1 MKKFSLLAMSAVLA
15 ASMAVPASAAENW
28 EKAYSDIIYKESLT
42 INYNPYDYPYAMKYG
57 LYDIDGNGTPE
68 LFLGTWQ
75 HSDIYTMKNGK
86 AALLTNVSLQ
96 HFGLLPDEN
105 SFLMGNTSLSA
116 DGEKYVV
123 KCQMKDGRITPD
135 PSKVRVPSSKG
146 FDGDGYAVAQPEK
159 MEFYIN
165 YFDGVWTKQK
175 PIFMVNG
182 KRVDEKTYW
191 QKFEQRYAPLTK
203 LETHLVWEKG
213 LRVNDLKSKITKRIV
228 NKRAT
233 ASSQK
238 ITVNGKNVTAES
250 YLIDGNN
257 YCKLRDIAYIL
268 KGTDSCFSVG
278 WDSRDQMI
286 VITTGQ
292 DYTGKGG
299 KAASGKK
306 TATSTAAD
314 IYIDGDYV
322 QLDGY
327 NIGGS
332 NYFKLRDIA
341 EFVNAEV
348 TWNNAT
354 KSVNIRT
361 KNAPQYDSIEDMME
375 GYDKFLRSYSGENVA
390 VATTEY
396 KSLNTAA
403 YRKWMSNPPSKA
415 SIKQGKV
422 SVEPEVFALRDITG
436 DGMPE
441 LFVGGKYDQYTV
453 YKGDCNSFL
462 VYTWKNGKMMPL
474 FGNSFMDNLNP
485 SLYLADGKYLVTYG
499 HGTSGYQSWE
509 YVSAVNGEVKV
520 QFYDRTER
528 PDGSGEYEYFSN
540 GSKITKKEFDMHDAY
555 ESKAFSFEKMRFV
568 DNTSSNRAA
577 YLK

>member
-1 MKKFSLLAMSAVLA
+1 MKKFNLLAMAAVMT
-15 ASMAVPASAAENW
+15 ASMAVPVVAAENW
-28 EKAYSDIIYKESLT
+28 EKAYSDIIYQRSLEDDFKRKT
-42 INYNPYDYPYAMKYG
+42 DIFAYRYAI
-57 LYDIDGNGTPE
+57 YDIDGNGTPE
-68 LFLGTWQ
+68 LFCGERDDLY
-75 HSDIYTMKNGK
+75 IYTMNNGK
-86 AALLTNVSLQ
+86 VKKIGSVGQLGMSVVANDNAIIDGSFS
-96 HFGLLPDEN
+96 FGIGEDYIAQKYVMSNGEFNSNPDTI
-105 SFLMGNTSLSA
+105 SIKYKPGATGAGSA
-116 DGEKYVV
+116 EELEKYA
-123 KCQMKDGRITPD
+123 T
-135 PSKVRVPSSKG
+135 
-146 FDGDGYAVAQPEK
+146 Y
-159 MEFYIN
+159 Y
-165 YFDGVWTKQK
+165 
-175 PIFMVNG
+175 VNG
-182 KRVDEKTYW
+182 RAVSKSSYEAKTKTFYGDD
-191 QKFEQRYAPLTK
+191 KKLDFYEMTK
-203 LETHLVWEKG
+203 PG
-213 LRVNDLKSKITKRIV
+213 FRVNDLKSKVTKRIV
-228 NKRAT
+228 NKQAT

-278 WDSRDQMI
+278 WDSREQMI

-322 QLDGY
+322 QLEGY

>member
-1 MKKFSLLAMSAVLA
+1 MKKFSLLAMSVILA
-15 ASMAVPASAAENW
+15 ASMAVPAAAAENW
-28 EKAYSDIIYKESLT
+28 EKAYSDIIYQRSLEDNFKKWQGS
-42 INYNPYDYPYAMKYG
+42 IFEYKYAV
-57 LYDIDGNGTPE
+57 YDIDGNGTPE
-68 LFLGTWQ
+68 LFCGERDDLY
-75 HSDIYTMKNGK
+75 IYTMKNGK
-86 AALLTNVSLQ
+86 AKKIGNIGSL
-96 HFGLLPDEN
+96 FMYIKPDEN
-105 SFLMGNTSLSA
+105 AVIDAPFTFAVGTDSFNTKYVMSNGEFKSNPETLSVKYKQEA
-116 DGEKYVV
+116 WSAHSQEEAEKYA
-123 KCQMKDGRITPD
+123 T
-135 PSKVRVPSSKG
+135 
-146 FDGDGYAVAQPEK
+146 Y
-159 MEFYIN
+159 YIN
-165 YFDGVWTKQK
+165 GKVVSKSAYSAKAKTFYGNRASLDFYEMTKSG
-175 PIFMVNG
+175 F
-182 KRVDEKTYW
+182 
-191 QKFEQRYAPLTK
+191 
-203 LETHLVWEKG
+203 
-213 LRVNDLKSKITKRIV
+213 RVNDLKSKITKRIV
-228 NKRAT
+228 NKQAT

-268 KGTDSCFSVG
+268 RGTDSCFSVG
-278 WDSRDQMI
+278 WDSREQMI

-299 KAASGKK
+299 KTASGKK

-322 QLDGY
+322 QLEGY

-341 EFVNAEV
+341 EFVDAEV

-396 KSLNTAA
+396 NSLDTAA
-403 YRKWMSNPPSKA
+403 YHKWGSNPPSKA

-422 SVEPEVFALRDITG
+422 SIEPEVFALRDITG

-453 YKGDCNSFL
+453 YEGDCNSFL

-555 ESKAFSFEKMRFV
+555 ESKAFSFEKVRFV